1 MVFWAGVAL
10 AADQNESIETQTPGD
25 PNIDQLMKFDNFYT
39 GIAWDKKKIKK
50 RSAPYREATALY
62 LRNKSAI
69 G

>member
-1 MVFWAGVAL
+1 
-10 AADQNESIETQTPGD
+10 
-25 PNIDQLMKFDNFYT
+25 MKFDNFYT